1 MIIPQ
6 IYENT
11 SFIFRMWSF
20 VKIPQKTNIN
30 TLYDKLKIT
39 KSWYISNYFLSW
51 RFNSKHVFV
60 VCIWIIIWE
69 KYFSSSLVIFAILL
83 LARPSDQKIQRIR
96 ELIWSYLSRV
106 ETRDQIISFISEW
119 HITHWTREC
128 LRYCN

>member
-83 LARPSDQKIQRIR
+83 LARPSDKKIQRIR